1 MTQRLVVCLLMLV
14 VVGLPFVGGDVFP
27 STTAARFR
35 DPVDHYV
42 QFRVFDPA
50 GRELDPAWF
59 GLERQFAGL
68 PIGVG
73 AGYLR
78 RPTLNRLGYP
88 PVPILSEGQMKASVE
103 EKSQREEV
111 WAAEPLT
118 AELIRQWVLHRW
130 GGAEWRAGR
139 PEAPWAH
146 VRVQVSEY
154 RPAGRGL
161 AEDRWSVIVFRS
173 GEQQ

>member
-1 MTQRLVVCLLMLV
+1 MTQRLFVYLLIVAAVV
-14 VVGLPFVGGDVFP
+14 LPFVGGDVFP

-59 GLERQFAGL
+59 GLERQFAGW
-68 PIGVG
+68 PIGLG

-88 PVPILSEGQMKASVE
+88 PAPILSEGQVDASVE
-103 EKSQREEV
+103 EQSQREEV
-111 WAAEPLT
+111 RAAEPLT
-118 AELIRQWVLHRW
+118 PELIRGWVLSRW
-130 GGAEWRAGR
+130 EGAEWRAGG
-139 PEAPWAH
+139 PETPWTH

-161 AEDRWSVIVFRS
+161 AEDRWSVIVFRF

>member
-1 MTQRLVVCLLMLV
+1 MTQRLFVCLLMLAV
-14 VVGLPFVGGDVFP
+14 MVLPFIGGDVFP

-42 QFRVFDPA
+42 QFRVFDPS

-68 PIGVG
+68 PIGLG

-88 PVPILSEGQMKASVE
+88 PVPILSQGQVDAAEAEQSE
-103 EKSQREEV
+103 REELR
-111 WAAEPLT
+111 AAEPLT
-118 AELIRQWVLHRW
+118 PELIRGWVLSRW
-130 GGAEWRAGR
+130 EGAEWRAGR
-139 PEAPWAH
+139 PETPWAH

-154 RPAGRGL
+154 RPAGRSL
-161 AEDRWSVIVFRS
+161 VEDRWSVIVFRG
-173 GEQQ
+173 GEQP

>member
-1 MTQRLVVCLLMLV
+1 MTQRLFVYLLIVAAVL
-14 VVGLPFVGGDVFP
+14 LPFVGGDVFP

-68 PIGVG
+68 PVGLG
-73 AGYLR
+73 AGYVR

-88 PVPILSEGQMKASVE
+88 PGPIVLEGEADAELKENSN
-103 EKSQREEV
+103 REDV
-111 WAAEPLT
+111 GAAEPLT
-118 AELIRQWVLHRW
+118 PELIRSCVLHRW
-130 GGAEWRAGR
+130 RGAEWRAGQ
-139 PEAPWAH
+139 PETPWNY

-154 RPAGRGL
+154 RPAGRAL
-161 AEDRWSVIVFRS
+161 VEDRWSVIVFRG

>member
-1 MTQRLVVCLLMLV
+1 MTQRLFVYLLIVAAVV
-14 VVGLPFVGGDVFP
+14 LPFVGGDVFP

-68 PIGVG
+68 PVGLG
-73 AGYLR
+73 AGYVR
-78 RPTLNRLGYP
+78 RPSLNRLGYP
-88 PVPILSEGQMKASVE
+88 PTPVAVTSETASAVE
-103 EKSQREEV
+103 GDSD
-111 WAAEPLT
+111 
-118 AELIRQWVLHRW
+118 
-130 GGAEWRAGR
+130 RAGVVADER
-139 PEAPWAH
+139 LSPERIRLRVLSRWQNAQRQAGPPVTPWSH

-154 RPAGRGL
+154 RPAGRAL
-161 AEDRWSVIVFRS
+161 VEDRWSVIVFRG

>member
-1 MTQRLVVCLLMLV
+1 MTQRLFVCLLMLAV
-14 VVGLPFVGGDVFP
+14 VVLPFIGGDVFP

-42 QFRVFDPA
+42 QFRVFDPS

-68 PIGVG
+68 PIGLG

-88 PVPILSEGQMKASVE
+88 PVPILSQGQVDASAAE
-103 EKSQREEV
+103 QGEREEAR
-111 WAAEPLT
+111 AAEPLT
-118 AELIRQWVLHRW
+118 PELIRGWVLSRW
-130 GGAEWRAGR
+130 EGAEWRAGR
-139 PEAPWAH
+139 RETPWTH

-154 RPAGRGL
+154 SPAGRSL
-161 AEDRWSVIVFRS
+161 VEERWSVTVFRL
-173 GEQQ
+173 GEKQ